1 MKYYKTISIFLLII
15 GVLGAII
22 VLLVIPK
29 ESQTILNYTSVIGTF
44 ASVFGLLIAYL
55 QILALKNTSK
65 SIESAVD
72 NSIYRL
78 NTLLSVS
85 ELAKSKKL
93 IEEIQIML
101 QHDSFEAALI
111 RLKDLKELLIQ
122 TKYNVDLQ
130 KLTNAKEYKYII
142 INTGIDINTIS
153 DFIFKVKDKI
163 SKIEIIN
170 NLEVTRTKII
180 EFENELK
187 YNNHDTRQF

>member
-1 MKYYKTISIFLLII
+1 MKYYKTISIFLFII
-15 GVLGAII
+15 GILGASI
-22 VLLVIPK
+22 VILVLPK
-29 ESQTILNYTSVIGTF
+29 ESRTILNYISVIGTF
-44 ASVFGLLIAYL
+44 ASVFGLIIAYL
-55 QILALKNTSK
+55 QILSLKNTSE
-65 SIESAVD
+65 SIETAVD
-72 NSIYRL
+72 SSIYRL

-101 QHDSFEAALI
+101 QHDSYEAALI

-122 TKYNVDLQ
+122 TKFNIDLQ
-130 KLTNAKEYKYII
+130 KPTNTREYKNII
-142 INTGIDINTIS
+142 VNTGIDINTIS

-163 SKIEIIN
+163 SKIDIIN